1 MSEDKNRLN
10 EDVETVAEEEGELQ
24 KALEDEK
31 TRSDKYLACW
41 RRAEADFENYRK
53 RMEQDKSETVKFA
66 NTSLILGL
74 LPVLDD
80 LERAV
85 KALPEN
91 LEAHPWV
98 EGIKLIQRKMK
109 SILETYGVTEVE
121 AEGQNFDPCFHEAVA
136 RTEGEEGKVVE
147 EVQKGYTLNGRV
159 IRPAFVVVGQ
169 GEKAEKQDE

>member
-10 EDVETVAEEEGELQ
+10 EDVETVAEEKSDHE
-24 KALEDEK
+24 KALQDEK
-31 TRSDKYLACW
+31 ALSDKYLACW
-41 RRAEADFENYRK
+41 QRAEADFENYRK
-53 RMEQDKSETVKFA
+53 RTEQDKCETVKFA

-85 KALPEN
+85 KAIPEN
-91 LEAHPWV
+91 LEGHPWV

-121 AEGQNFDPCFHEAVA
+121 AEGQKFDPYVHEAVA

-159 IRPAFVVVGQ
+159 IRPACVVVGQ
-169 GEKAEKQDE
+169 GEKSEKRDK